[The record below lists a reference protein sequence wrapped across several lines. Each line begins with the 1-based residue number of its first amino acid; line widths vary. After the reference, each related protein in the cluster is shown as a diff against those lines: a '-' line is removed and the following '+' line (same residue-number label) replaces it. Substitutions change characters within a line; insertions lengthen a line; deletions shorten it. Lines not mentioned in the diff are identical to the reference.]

1 VKAEGARWGFYGG
14 PVPGRGPAVAWI
26 AVDPSARL
34 AIRPGPFAGGARR
47 CDTGSMTNAAT
58 RPNFSSAMS
67 SSWRGWM
74 DAEAP
79 PSSIGWQLLWTAVWA
94 AGFAFVF
101 TVIGFTATARTVSDW
116 IDLHAWGVWFGRNY
130 VVAAAIS
137 FTIQGLFRLI
147 FKIFGVL
154 WLPRLVGW
162 RRTVFFS
169 GVPLLGTA
177 IGWPI
182 GMSLIYGRM
191 PLVASLTSGTVVS
204 LIVLAL
210 MMSTLFHLY
219 FSLRHKE
226 MKSRMRANEAQLR
239 LLQGQMEP
247 HFLFNTLANVIS
259 LIDADAPRAKHM
271 LESLTDYLRA
281 SLVSLRHDDSTLAA
295 ELDLAGRYL
304 DLMRTR
310 MGERLR
316 FEIDVDDSVRQ
327 AAMMP
332 LVLQPLIEN
341 AVKHGLEP
349 QVDGGTVRV
358 KASREQ
364 VNGQDS
370 LRVCVEDNG
379 AGIAAASR
387 RPRRLVAD
395 GPDGHG
401 IALANL
407 RERLQTRFGT
417 RARLTLEDIGGGPGP
432 VTLACLV
439 VPWRVASA
447 AA

>member
-1 VKAEGARWGFYGG
+1 MNPEM
-14 PVPGRGPAVAWI
+14 P
-26 AVDPSARL
+26 PSA
-34 AIRPGPFAGGARR
+34 
-47 CDTGSMTNAAT
+47 
-58 RPNFSSAMS
+58 
-67 SSWRGWM
+67 
-74 DAEAP
+74 
-79 PSSIGWQLLWTAVWA
+79 IGWQILWSAIWA

-101 TVIGFTATARTVSDW
+101 TLIGFTATARTAADW
-116 IDLHAWGVWFGRNY
+116 IDLPAWALWFGRNY
-130 VVAAAIS
+130 VVAVVIS
-137 FTIQGLFRLI
+137 FTIQALFRLSV
-147 FKIFGVL
+147 KIFGTA
-154 WLPRLVGW
+154 WLARVAGW
-162 RRTVFFS
+162 RRTAFFS

-182 GMSLIYGRM
+182 GMSLIYGGM
-191 PLVASLTSGTVVS
+191 PLLAAVTSGMVISLIVVS
-204 LIVLAL
+204 LLV
-210 MMSTLFHLY
+210 STLFHLY

-247 HFLFNTLANVIS
+247 HFLFNTLATVIS

-281 SLVSLRHDDSTLAA
+281 SLGGLRHDDSTLAV
-295 ELDLAGRYL
+295 ELDLARRYL
-304 DLMRTR
+304 ELMRTR

-358 KASREQ
+358 KATR
-364 VNGQDS
+364 VKVDGHDC

-379 AGIAAASR
+379 AGIAAAAR
-387 RPRRLVAD
+387 RPRRHVAG

-407 RERLQTRFGT
+407 RERLQARFGE
-417 RARLTLEDIGGGPGP
+417 RAHLTLADVDGSAQAT
-432 VTLACLV
+432 TLACLV
-439 VPWRVASA
+439 IPWRVATA